1 MELNETEMI
10 KARGGGGITVPI
22 VSVIGGIIT
31 FILGAIS
38 GYTNPTRC
46 NN

>member
-1 MELNETEMI
+1 MELNELEMT
-10 KARGGGGITVPI
+10 KVNGGGGISVTV

-31 FILGAIS
+31 FILGTIS